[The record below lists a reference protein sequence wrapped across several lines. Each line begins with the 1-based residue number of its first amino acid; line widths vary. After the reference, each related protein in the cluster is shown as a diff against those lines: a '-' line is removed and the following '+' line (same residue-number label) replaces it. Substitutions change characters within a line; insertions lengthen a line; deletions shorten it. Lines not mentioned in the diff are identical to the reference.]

1 MTPAQEI
8 AKLRD
13 EINEHDY
20 LYYTAAAPRISDR
33 EYDKLFARLKELE
46 AAHPELVTPHS
57 PTQRVGEKLLAG
69 FKHVAHAVPML
80 SIDNTYNEAELREFD
95 GRVSRGLDGAKY
107 EYLVDPKIDGVSASL
122 RYEDGALVLGATR
135 GDGRSG
141 DDITANIKTIRAI
154 PLRLR
159 GRGWPGVLE
168 VRGEVYWP
176 RKAFDA
182 FNAQRVKDGEE
193 PFANPRNATTGA
205 LKSLD
210 PRETASRGLA
220 FIAHGF
226 GEIAGATFERASELF
241 AALKQWGVP
250 VSPHQTLCKSIDE
263 VVQFVNDWEARRHSL
278 EYETDGLVI
287 KIDRLDQRDALGA
300 TSRFPRWCIA
310 YKYAAEQAESRLLN
324 VDFQVGKL
332 GTITPRAVME
342 PVQLSGTTVR
352 HASLHNFDQVA
363 RLGADHGGLH
373 LGDTVL
379 VEKAGEIIPQV
390 IRITK
395 KGSPRGRL
403 VEPPSKCPVCKGDIE
418 KDEGGVYIRCINP
431 ACDAQIKERL
441 KFFCGRDQMDIEGLG
456 DIWIDRLVDLGLI
469 KDAGDLYKLST
480 RQAELSEIE
489 TVKEFGVTKAREFID
504 SIRES
509 IDHSLPE
516 QLKRLRL
523 RLPTTCLDRC
533 AKNFANIKAFASA
546 TEADLIARCGLEP
559 SLASAVMAK
568 LNPPIGDAPKA
579 LARLVGTQ
587 GLRFKWAGESLISK
601 LVERKWVKG
610 LADFY
615 SLEQHMESIARL
627 EFKSRLGATRAKEII
642 FNIEVSKN
650 CSLSRLIVALN
661 IPHVGGSTAELLAE
675 HFGSMDALVEAATT
689 TPSPCKG
696 EGRGEGPTP
705 KRAKRSSGRTAA
717 PSLFGESADDDS
729 QTVPPVKSKPPAD
742 PLQEIEGIGPEVASS
757 IRRFFA
763 MPSVQEM
770 LDKLRK
776 AGLRMNQELKP
787 VQEHQPLKD
796 KSVVITGSFENYSRN
811 DLEAL
816 IKRNGGKCVSA
827 VSKKT
832 SFLLCGNSPGNK
844 LDVARRLGI
853 EVLDLSSFLD
863 MLKR

>member
-46 AAHPELVTPHS
+46 AAHPNLVTPDS

-69 FKHVAHAVPML
+69 FKHVTHAVPML
-80 SIDNTYNEAELREFD
+80 SIDNTYNEAELRDFD

-107 EYLVDPKIDGVSASL
+107 EYLVDPKIDGVSATL
-122 RYEDGALVLGATR
+122 RYEDGALVLAATR
-135 GDGRSG
+135 GDGKSG
-141 DDITANIKTIRAI
+141 DDITANVKTIRAI

-159 GRGWPGVLE
+159 GKGWPRVLE

-182 FNAQRVKDGEE
+182 FNAQRMKEGEE

-226 GEIAGATFERASELF
+226 GEIGGAEFDRASELF
-241 AALKQWGVP
+241 AAVKKWGLP

-263 VVQFVNDWEARRHSL
+263 VVRFVNDWETRRHKL

-310 YKYAAEQAESRLLN
+310 YKYAAEQAESKLLN

-373 LGDTVL
+373 VGDTVL

-395 KGSPRGRL
+395 PGKPRGRL
-403 VEPPSKCPVCKGDIE
+403 VEPPNKCPVCNGDIE

-431 ACDAQIKERL
+431 SCDAQIKERL
-441 KFFCGRDQMDIEGLG
+441 KFFCGRDQMDIEGVGEALVEQ
-456 DIWIDRLVDLGLI
+456 LVDQ
-469 KDAGDLYKLST
+469 DWVHSYADLYKIANEE
-480 RQAELSEIE
+480 AERPGKWRDKLAALTFEQERRTEEGIKKQTVQLGEKRADKLLEGIE
-489 TVKEFGVTKAREFID
+489 RSKKQ
-504 SIRES
+504 
-509 IDHSLPE
+509 P
-516 QLKRLRL
+516 
-523 RLPTTCLDRC
+523 
-533 AKNFANIKAFASA
+533 
-546 TEADLIARCGLEP
+546 
-559 SLASAVMAK
+559 
-568 LNPPIGDAPKA
+568 
-579 LARLVGTQ
+579 LARV
-587 GLRFKWAGESLISK
+587 
-601 LVERKWVKG
+601 
-610 LADFY
+610 LA
-615 SLEQHMESIARL
+615 
-627 EFKSRLGATRAKEII
+627 
-642 FNIEVSKN
+642 
-650 CSLSRLIVALN
+650 ALN
-661 IPHVGGSTAELLAE
+661 IRHVGSSTAELLAE
-675 HFGSMDALVEAATT
+675 HFGSMDALAEAATT
-689 TPSPCKG
+689 TLSPSKG

-705 KRAKRSSGRTAA
+705 KRAKRSSQRTTA
-717 PSLFGESADDDS
+717 PSLFGADTDDDS
-729 QTVPPVKSKPPAD
+729 QTAPPVKSKPPAD
-742 PLQEIEGIGPEVASS
+742 PLQEIEGIGPEVAST
-757 IRRFFA
+757 IRHFFTSDA
-763 MPSVQEM
+763 GRKTWQA
-770 LDKLRK
+770 LRD
-776 AGLRMNQELKP
+776 AGANMTQPRRAKSA
-787 VQEHQPLKD
+787 HQPLAGKTL
-796 KSVVITGSFENYSRN
+796 VVTGTLEGYSRS
-811 DLEAL
+811 EIEKL
-816 IKRNGGKCVSA
+816 IKDLGGKVASS

-832 SFLLCGNSPGNK
+832 DYLVCGEDAGSK
-844 LDVARRLGI
+844 LDKAKELGV
-853 EVLDLSSFLD
+853 EVLSESDFR
-863 MLKR
+863 KRVSTD

>member
-46 AAHPELVTPHS
+46 AAHPNLVTPDS

-69 FKHVAHAVPML
+69 FKHVTHAVPML
-80 SIDNTYNEAELREFD
+80 SIDNTYNEAELRDFD

-107 EYLVDPKIDGVSASL
+107 EYLVDPKIDGVSATL
-122 RYEDGALVLGATR
+122 RYEDGALVLAATR
-135 GDGRSG
+135 GDGKSG
-141 DDITANIKTIRAI
+141 DDITANVKTIRAI

-159 GRGWPGVLE
+159 GKGWPRVLE

-182 FNAQRVKDGEE
+182 FNAQRMKEGEE

-210 PRETASRGLA
+210 PKETASRGLA

-226 GEIAGATFERASELF
+226 GQIAGAEFQRASELF
-241 AALKQWGVP
+241 AAVKKWGVP
-250 VSPHQTLCKSIDE
+250 VSPHQTLCKSIDV
-263 VVQFVNDWEARRHSL
+263 VVQFVNDWETRRHKL

-310 YKYAAEQAESRLLN
+310 YKYAAEQAESKLLN

-373 LGDTVL
+373 VGDTVL

-403 VEPPSKCPVCKGDIE
+403 VEPPNKCPVCNGDIE

-431 ACDAQIKERL
+431 SCDAQIKERL
-441 KFFCGRDQMDIEGLG
+441 KFFCGRDQMDIEGVGEALVEQ
-456 DIWIDRLVDLGLI
+456 LVDQGWVHSY
-469 KDAGDLYKLST
+469 ADLYKIANEE
-480 RQAELSEIE
+480 AERPGKWRDKLAAMTFEQERRTEEGIKKQTVQLGEKRADKLLEGIE
-489 TVKEFGVTKAREFID
+489 RSKKQ
-504 SIRES
+504 
-509 IDHSLPE
+509 P
-516 QLKRLRL
+516 
-523 RLPTTCLDRC
+523 
-533 AKNFANIKAFASA
+533 
-546 TEADLIARCGLEP
+546 
-559 SLASAVMAK
+559 
-568 LNPPIGDAPKA
+568 
-579 LARLVGTQ
+579 LARV
-587 GLRFKWAGESLISK
+587 
-601 LVERKWVKG
+601 
-610 LADFY
+610 LA
-615 SLEQHMESIARL
+615 
-627 EFKSRLGATRAKEII
+627 
-642 FNIEVSKN
+642 
-650 CSLSRLIVALN
+650 ALN
-661 IPHVGGSTAELLAE
+661 IRHVGSSTAELLAE
-675 HFGSMDALVEAATT
+675 HFLTMEALAKAATT
-689 TPSPCKG
+689 TPSPSK
-696 EGRGEGPTP
+696 GEGPTP
-705 KRAKRSSGRTAA
+705 KRVKRSSQRTTA
-717 PSLFGESADDDS
+717 PSLFGADADDDS
-729 QTVPPVKSKPPAD
+729 QTAPPVKSKPPAD
-742 PLQEIEGIGPEVASS
+742 PLQEIEGIGPEVAAT
-757 IRRFFA
+757 IRHFFTSA
-763 MPSVQEM
+763 AGRKTWQA
-770 LDKLRK
+770 LRD
-776 AGLRMNQELKP
+776 AGVNMTQPRRAKSD
-787 VQEHQPLKD
+787 HQPLAGKTL
-796 KSVVITGSFENYSRN
+796 VVTGTLKGYSRS
-811 DLEAL
+811 EIEKL
-816 IKRNGGKCVSA
+816 IKDLGGKVASS

-832 SFLLCGNSPGNK
+832 DYLVCGEDVGSK
-844 LDVARRLGI
+844 LEKAKELGV
-853 EVLDLSSFLD
+853 EVLTESQFVEITSPA
-863 MLKR
+863 